1 METLNVGAL
10 IAAQRAFVAERK
22 WDKFHT
28 PKNLSMAL
36 TGEAAELL
44 EIFQW
49 LSEAESREV
58 MKNPVRARAVTDEL
72 ADIFFYVLRIAD
84 TLNIDLEQAFTAK
97 MIQNRAKYPVTPQ
110 KRLTKKQR
118 ELLITKGL
126 HSR

>member
-49 LSEAESREV
+49 LSEAES
-58 MKNPVRARAVTDEL
+58 PGGDEKSGQGQGR
-72 ADIFFYVLRIAD
+72 DR
-84 TLNIDLEQAFTAK
+84 
-97 MIQNRAKYPVTPQ
+97 
-110 KRLTKKQR
+110 
-118 ELLITKGL
+118 
-126 HSR
+126 